1 MYIWVAIGIIILS
14 FLIFSHGSSPKE
26 TTQTQSLP
34 LVPISEPTHGSLQV
48 SIFSYNVLARMYE
61 KYQIGREEFRDYRF
75 RIKKIVRDIQ
85 TSLLQKVKTDF
96 ICLQEVDTY
105 NEQFNDILQA
115 NGYES
120 IFVKRPRLY
129 SSDGSVLAW
138 KKLSW
143 DMVQLKQIDF
153 NSHPYAQKYSDFF
166 RNNVVIIGMFEH
178 KATSKKVVVAT
189 AHFFWNPEYEY
200 VKFGQACM
208 LIDIVTQFYLDQPE
222 VPILICGDF
231 NSLPDSNVIRLFQG
245 EAPIKSLTIKQEHFS
260 IIQELYKSNQLILKS
275 AYSSYKPS
283 PHPLTNFTKHFQG
296 CLDYIL
302 YSSS

>member
-1 MYIWVAIGIIILS
+1 MYIWIAIGIIILS
-14 FLIFSHGSSPKE
+14 YLIFSPNSAPKE
-26 TTQTQSLP
+26 ITQIQSMT
-34 LVPISEPTHGSLQV
+34 LVPIAQPTPGSLQV

-61 KYQIGREEFRDYRF
+61 KFQDVSEEYRDYRF
-75 RIKKIVRDIQ
+75 RINKIVRDIQ
-85 TSLLQKVKTDF
+85 TSLMQKVKSDF

-129 SSDGSVLAW
+129 HSDGCVLAW
-138 KKLSW
+138 KKISW

-166 RNNVVIIGMFEH
+166 RDNVGIIGMFEH
-178 KATSKKVVVAT
+178 KATNKRVLVAT

-200 VKFGQACM
+200 VKFGQAEM
-208 LIDIVTQFYLDQPE
+208 LLDIVTQFYLDQPE
-222 VPILICGDF
+222 IPILICGDF

-245 EAPIKSLTIKQEHFS
+245 EAPIKSPTIKQEHFS
-260 IIQELYKSNQLILKS
+260 IIQELYKPNQLIFQS

-283 PHPLTNFTKHFQG
+283 HPLTNFTKLFQG

-302 YSSS
+302 YTSS